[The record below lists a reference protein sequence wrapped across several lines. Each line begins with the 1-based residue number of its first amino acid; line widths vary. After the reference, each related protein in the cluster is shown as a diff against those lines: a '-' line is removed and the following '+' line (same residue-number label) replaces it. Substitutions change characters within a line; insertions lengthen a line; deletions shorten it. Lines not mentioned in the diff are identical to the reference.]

1 MLCCTLARSRSQA
14 RVAVPRH
21 LATGSAWLNQPVT
34 AVKGVGPQVAARL
47 LRLRIQRV
55 QDLCLHLPLRY
66 EDRTRLTP
74 IRALRAGITAQVEGF
89 VTGVQV
95 QYARRPVLLVE
106 LTDETRSI
114 MLRFFNFSSQQKASL
129 QVGTRLRCFGEPRWV
144 GERLG
149 FIHPQVKVLRD
160 GTEPLETTLTPVY
173 PTTEGLGQTTLR
185 RLIQRAMA
193 GLAATPNDAV
203 FAELVPPEIL
213 EELQLP
219 PLWDALRFLHG
230 PPADAPLAQLHQDRH
245 PAQNR
250 MVLEELLAHYLSL
263 RRLRQ
268 EAATLPAPALRAANG
283 LPERLLAHLP
293 FTPTRA
299 QQRVWAQI
307 RADMGEGHPMQC
319 LLQGD
324 VGSGKTLVAALA
336 MLHAVGSGYQAV
348 LLAPTELLAE
358 QHRRNLAQW
367 LEPLGI
373 ETLLLSGSLPRRLK
387 QDALAR
393 TAAGDVSVIVGTHAL
408 LQAEVQFHKLA
419 LAVVDEQHRF
429 GVEQRLALRR
439 KGERNGWVPHQLV
452 MSATPIPRTLA
463 MAFYGDLDV
472 LVLDELPPGREPV
485 DTVLVSQERRGE
497 VVTRIRAAI
506 ADGRQV
512 YWVCPLVEESETLQV
527 RAATETAQWLRA
539 ELAGVS
545 VGLVHGR
552 LRSEEKDAV
561 MRAFR
566 GGEVRLLVATT
577 VIEVGVD
584 VPKASLMVIENA
596 ERLGLAQLHQ
606 LRGRVGRGRDK
617 SVCVLLYRAP
627 LGEIARQR
635 LMIMRQTS
643 DGFEIARRD
652 LEMRGPGEVLGT
664 RQSGALALRV
674 ADLLRDQDWLPW
686 VEKSAA
692 LLLTRYPERIEPL
705 ITRWLGSVVGYGAAA

>member
-1 MLCCTLARSRSQA
+1 MLCFTLARSRSQA
-14 RVAVPRH
+14 RRAVPR
-21 LATGSAWLNQPVT
+21 LVASGTQWLNQPVT
-34 AVKGVGPQVAARL
+34 SVKGVGPNVAARL
-47 LRLRIQRV
+47 QRLHIQRV

-74 IRALRAGITAQVEGF
+74 IRGLRAGIPAQVEGY
-89 VTGVQV
+89 VTNVQV

-106 LTDETRSI
+106 LTDETRSVL
-114 MLRFFNFSSQQKASL
+114 LRFFNFSHQQKANL
-129 QVGTRLRCFGEPRWV
+129 QVGTRLRCFGEPRWI
-144 GERLG
+144 GDRLG
-149 FIHPQVKVLRD
+149 FIHPQVQALHEASD
-160 GTEPLETTLTPVY
+160 PLETTLTPVY

-193 GLAATPNDAV
+193 GLTATADAA
-203 FAELVPPEIL
+203 FEELIPPEIL
-213 EELQLP
+213 QELQLP
-219 PLWDALRFLHG
+219 PLLDALQFLHG
-230 PPADAPLAQLHQDRH
+230 PPPDAPLAQLHQDRH
-245 PAQNR
+245 PAQSR
-250 MVLEELLAHYLSL
+250 MVLEELLAHHLGL

-268 EAATLPAPALRAANG
+268 QAAGLPAPPLLESHG
-283 LPERLLAHLP
+283 YPQRLLAQLP

-299 QQRVWAQI
+299 QQRVWAEI
-307 RADMGEGHPMQC
+307 LEEMGQAHPMQR

-324 VGSGKTLVAALA
+324 VGAGKTLVAALA
-336 MLHAVGSGYQAV
+336 MLHAVGAGYQAV

-358 QHRRNLAQW
+358 QHHRNLAQW
-367 LEPLGI
+367 FVPLGI
-373 ETLLLSGSLPRRLK
+373 EALLLSGSLPRRLK
-387 QDALAR
+387 LDALAR

-408 LQAEVQFHKLA
+408 LQPDVQFHKLA

-439 KGERNGWVPHQLV
+439 KGERSGWVPHQLV

-472 LVLDELPPGREPV
+472 SVLDELPPGREPV

-506 ADGRQV
+506 AEGRQV
-512 YWVCPLVEESETLQV
+512 YWVCPLVEESELLQV
-527 RAATETAQWLRA
+527 RAATEAAQWLRD
-539 ELAGVS
+539 ELTGVS

-552 LRSEEKDAV
+552 LRNEQKDAV

-566 GGEVRLLVATT
+566 AGEVRLLVATT

-584 VPKASLMVIENA
+584 VPQASLMVIENA

-617 SVCVLLYRAP
+617 SACVLLYRGP
-627 LGEIARQR
+627 LGEVARQR
-635 LMIMRQTS
+635 LLIMRQTN

-652 LEMRGPGEVLGT
+652 LAMRGPGEVLGT
-664 RQSGALALRV
+664 RQSGVLALRV

-692 LLLTRYPERIEPL
+692 LLFTRYPERVERL
-705 ITRWLGSVVGYGAAA
+705 IQRWLGGVLGYGTAA

>member
-14 RVAVPRH
+14 RVAVPRQ
-21 LATGSAWLNQPVT
+21 LATGSVWLNQPVT

-74 IRALRAGITAQVEGF
+74 LRALRAGITTQVEGF

-106 LTDETRSI
+106 LTDETRSVT
-114 MLRFFNFSSQQKASL
+114 LRFFNFSSQQKASL

-144 GERLG
+144 GDRLG
-149 FIHPQVKVLRD
+149 FIHPQVKVLREVS
-160 GTEPLETTLTPVY
+160 EPLETTLTPVY

-193 GLAATPNDAV
+193 GLGTTPSDTP
-203 FAELVPPEIL
+203 FAELVPPEVL
-213 EELQLP
+213 QALQLP
-219 PLWDALRFLHG
+219 PLLDALRFLHA
-230 PPADAPLAQLHQDRH
+230 PPPDASLAQLHQDRH

-268 EAATLPAPALRAANG
+268 EAATLPAPALTGANEF
-283 LPERLLAHLP
+283 PKRLLAQLP
-293 FTPTRA
+293 FTPTQA
-299 QQRVWAQI
+299 QRRVWAQI
-307 RADMGEGHPMQC
+307 LEDMAQGHPMQR

-336 MLHAVGSGYQAV
+336 MLHAVGAGYQAV

-358 QHRRNLAQW
+358 QHHRNLAQW

-387 QDALAR
+387 QEALAR
-393 TAAGDVSVIVGTHAL
+393 TAAGDVPVIVGTHAL
-408 LQAEVQFHKLA
+408 LQPAVQFHKLA

-439 KGERNGWVPHQLV
+439 KGERHGWVPHQLV

-463 MAFYGDLDV
+463 MVFYGDLDV
-472 LVLDELPPGREPV
+472 SVLDELPPGREPV
-485 DTVLVSQERRGE
+485 DTVAVSQERRGE
-497 VVTRIRAAI
+497 VLARIRAAI
-506 ADGRQV
+506 EHGRQV

-527 RAATETAQWLRA
+527 RAATETAQWLRE

-552 LRSEEKDAV
+552 LRNEEKDAV

-566 GGEVRLLVATT
+566 AGEVRLLVATT

-635 LMIMRQTS
+635 LMVMRQTN
-643 DGFEIARRD
+643 DGFDIARRD

-692 LLLTRYPERIEPL
+692 LLLTRYPERVEPL
-705 ITRWLGSVVGYGAAA
+705 IARWLGSVLGYGAAA

>member
-1 MLCCTLARSRSQA
+1 MLYCTLARSPSQT
-14 RVAVPRH
+14 RVAVPRY
-21 LATGSAWLNQPVT
+21 LATASAWLNQPVT

-74 IRALRAGITAQVEGF
+74 IRALRAGNWAQVEGY

-114 MLRFFNFSSQQKASL
+114 TLRFFNFSSQQKASL
-129 QVGTRLRCFGEPRWV
+129 QAGARLRCFGEPRWI

-160 GTEPLETTLTPVY
+160 ASEPLETTLTPVY
-173 PTTEGLGQTTLR
+173 PATEGLGQTTLR

-193 GLAATPNDAV
+193 GLAASPDEV
-203 FAELVPPEIL
+203 PFAELVPPEIL

-219 PLWDALRFLHG
+219 PLLDALRFLHG
-230 PPADAPLAQLHQDRH
+230 PPPDAPLAQLHQDRH

-268 EAATLPAPALRAANG
+268 EAATLPAPALKTANG
-283 LPERLLAHLP
+283 FPERLLAQLP
-293 FTPTRA
+293 FSPTSA
-299 QQRVWAQI
+299 QRRVWAQI
-307 RADMGEGHPMQC
+307 LEDMGEGHPMQR

-336 MLHAVGSGYQAV
+336 MLHAVGAGYQAV

-358 QHRRNLAQW
+358 QHHRNLADW

-373 ETLLLSGSLPRRLK
+373 EALLLSGSLPRRLK
-387 QDALAR
+387 QEALAH
-393 TAAGDVSVIVGTHAL
+393 TAAGEVSVIVGTHAL
-408 LQAEVQFHKLA
+408 LQTEVQFYKLA

-439 KGERNGWVPHQLV
+439 KGERSGWVPHQLV

-472 LVLDELPPGREPV
+472 SVLDELPPGREPV

-497 VVTRIRAAI
+497 VVARIRAAI
-506 ADGRQV
+506 ADGRQA

-527 RAATETAQWLRA
+527 RAATETAQWLRE
-539 ELAGVS
+539 ELAQVS

-552 LRSEEKDAV
+552 LRNEEKDAV

-566 GGEVRLLVATT
+566 AGEVRLLVATT

-627 LGEIARQR
+627 LGDIARQR
-635 LMIMRQTS
+635 LMIMRQTN

-692 LLLTRYPERIEPL
+692 LLLTRYPERVEPL
-705 ITRWLGSVVGYGAAA
+705 ITRWLGSVLGYGAAA

>member
-1 MLCCTLARSRSQA
+1 MPCFTLARSRSPA
-14 RVAVPRH
+14 RAAVPRQ
-21 LATGSAWLNQPVT
+21 LATGAGWLNQPVT

-47 LRLRIQRV
+47 QRLHIQRV

-74 IRALRAGITAQVEGF
+74 IRALRAGSAVQIEGY
-89 VTGVQV
+89 VTSAQV

-106 LTDETRSI
+106 LTDETRGVL
-114 MLRFFNFSSQQKASL
+114 LRFFNFSYQQQASL
-129 QVGTRLRCFGEPRWV
+129 QVGVRLRCFGEPRWI
-144 GERLG
+144 GDRLG
-149 FIHPQVKVLRD
+149 FIHPQVKVLHERS
-160 GTEPLETTLTPVY
+160 EPLDTTLTPVY

-193 GLAATPNDAV
+193 GLVTAEEAP
-203 FAELVPPEIL
+203 FPELVPPQIL
-213 EELQLP
+213 QELQLP
-219 PLWDALRFLHG
+219 PLLEALRFLHA
-230 PPADAPLAQLHQDRH
+230 PPPDAPLAQLHQDRH

-268 EAATLPAPALRAANG
+268 EAASLPAPPLVESCG
-283 LPERLLAHLP
+283 YPQRLLAQLP

-299 QQRVWAQI
+299 QQRVWAGI
-307 RADMGEGHPMQC
+307 LEDMAQPHPMQR

-324 VGSGKTLVAALA
+324 VGAGKTLVAALA
-336 MLHAVGSGYQAV
+336 MLHAVGAGYQTA

-358 QHRRNLAQW
+358 QHHRNLAQW
-367 LEPLGI
+367 LDPLGI
-373 ETLLLSGSLPRRLK
+373 EALLLSGSLPRRLK
-387 QDALAR
+387 QEALAR
-393 TAAGDVSVIVGTHAL
+393 TAAGDVPVVVGTHAL
-408 LQAEVQFHKLA
+408 LQPDVQFHKLA

-472 LVLDELPPGREPV
+472 SVLDELPPGREPV

-506 ADGRQV
+506 ADGRQI

-527 RAATETAQWLRA
+527 RAATETAQWLRE

-552 LRSEEKDAV
+552 LRNEEKDAV

-566 GGEVRLLVATT
+566 AGEVRLLVATT

-584 VPKASLMVIENA
+584 VPQASLMVIENA

-627 LGEIARQR
+627 LGEVARQR
-635 LMIMRQTS
+635 LMILRHTN

-664 RQSGALALRV
+664 RQSGVLALRV

-692 LLLTRYPERIEPL
+692 LLLTRYPERVELL
-705 ITRWLGSVVGYGAAA
+705 IQRWLGGVLGYGAA